1 VAAIRAGATLRGA
14 AAEVGIPRETL
25 RSWIRR
31 GHERPCSP
39 YRAFS
44 DEIDRARSVARADE
58 ALPELLVQTRKRA
71 AAGSFIDEIALRRL
85 EVMHQ
90 EGRLR

>member
-1 VAAIRAGATLRGA
+1 VRF
-14 AAEVGIPRETL
+14 PRE
-25 RSWIRR
+25 SFS
-31 GHERPCSP
+31 PCSP